1 MKRRNEME
9 NERTQTQVVI
19 DHLIDNKI
27 DKFTIK
33 ELWDTFPLIKPNTM
47 STLVSRDLKK
57 KGLVTPIDTHKRPVI
72 YQFDPDGKPAPKVKK
87 IVTKL
92 RKADQ
97 TSDSYD
103 SYVKIG
109 KGIEELIQSKNDT
122 IKGLEN
128 QLKSAKKMILDLEA
142 TVQDRDRHIV
152 EQGKKIH
159 ELNEKIRNKSGG
171 SIKLD
176 ELQSIINNK

>member
-1 MKRRNEME
+1 ME
-9 NERTQTQVVI
+9 KEKSQTQKVI
-19 DHLIDNKI
+19 DYLIEQNT

-33 ELWDTFPLIKPNTM
+33 EMWEKFPNIKTNTM

-57 KGLVTPIDTHKRPVI
+57 KGLVTPIDKSKRPII
-72 YQFDPDGKPAPKVKK
+72 YQFDPNGKPLPKKPIAHK
-87 IVTKL
+87 SEPEPE
-92 RKADQ
+92 
-97 TSDSYD
+97 SDSYD

-109 KGIEELIQSKNDT
+109 KGIEQLLEDKNQT
-122 IKGLEN
+122 IMNLKAQLDGLKR
-128 QLKSAKKMILDLEA
+128 QLLNCEA

-171 SIKLD
+171 AIKLD
-176 ELQSIINNK
+176 ELQSIING